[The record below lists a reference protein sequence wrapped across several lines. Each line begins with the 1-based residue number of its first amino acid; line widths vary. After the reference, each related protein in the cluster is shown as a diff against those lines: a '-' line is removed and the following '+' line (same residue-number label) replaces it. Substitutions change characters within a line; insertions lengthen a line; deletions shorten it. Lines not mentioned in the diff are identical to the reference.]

1 MSRTPGTPRLLRAIN
16 DRAAL
21 NLLLEHGP
29 LSRVQLGALT
39 GLSKPTASQLLSRL
53 EDVGLVV
60 QVGTSAGGRGPNAAL
75 YAVNAAAAYVA
86 GMDVTPDKLTVAIA
100 DITGTVIAET
110 VVETVPGSEDDP
122 TPEARAALNTVARR
136 AGIRA
141 RDLFGIVIGSPG
153 AHDPVTDTLN
163 YADTVPGWTRPGV
176 LSELA
181 SKLGLRVELEN
192 DVNLAAIAE
201 RRYGALA
208 DVGSFALLW
217 VSDGLGLAIDLGG
230 ELHRGA
236 TGGAG
241 EIGYMPVPAP
251 PDVRTE
257 QVADFQDLV
266 GADAVLVLAGEHGIH
281 ARTAGATPSQAADV
295 VSQAAAGVPG
305 GDAFLGALA
314 SRLATGLA
322 TIVAVLDPELVVLTG
337 EVCRAGGEA
346 LAARV
351 QRQLHE
357 ASPLRPAVAPSSIEG
372 NPVLLGALGLAL
384 EEAREEVFGARD
396 LTQLHRNPTPATRT
410 TARSEQ

>member
-21 NLLLEHGP
+21 GLLLEHGP

-53 EDVGLVV
+53 EEAGLVV

-86 GMDVTPDKLTVAIA
+86 GLDVVPDCLTVAIA
-100 DITGTVIAET
+100 DITGTVVAET
-110 VVETVPGSEDDP
+110 TVHTRPGSEDDP
-122 TPEARAALNTVARR
+122 TPEVRTALNTAARR
-136 AGIRA
+136 AGIRV
-141 RDLFGIVIGSPG
+141 RDLFALVIGSPG
-153 AHDPVTDTLN
+153 VYAPVTDTLN
-163 YADTVPGWTRPGV
+163 YADTVPGWARPGIV
-176 LSELA
+176 SEL
-181 SKLGLRVELEN
+181 KKRLGIRIELEN

-208 DVGSFALLW
+208 DTGSFALLW

-241 EIGYMPVPAP
+241 EIGYMPVPVQ
-251 PDVRTE
+251 PDQLNPDGE
-257 QVADFQDLV
+257 PIADFQDLV
-266 GADAVLVLAGEHGIH
+266 GADAVLRLAAKHGIQAASAGEAVRDG
-281 ARTAGATPSQAADV
+281 TE
-295 VSQAAAGVPG
+295 
-305 GDAFLGALA
+305 AFLGELSA
-314 SRLATGLA
+314 RLATGLA

-337 EVCRAGGEA
+337 EVCRGGGEA

-351 QRQLHE
+351 QRHLHE
-357 ASPLRPAVAPSSIEG
+357 ASPLRPAVTSSSIEG
-372 NPVLLGALGLAL
+372 NPVLLGALAQAL
-384 EEAREEVFGARD
+384 EAAREEVFGARD
-396 LTQLHRNPTPATRT
+396 LTQLHRSPSTPTPRT
-410 TARSEQ
+410 TARSEL

>member
-1 MSRTPGTPRLLRAIN
+1 LLRAIN
-16 DRAAL
+16 DRTAL
-21 NLLLEHGP
+21 GLLLEHGP

-53 EDVGLVV
+53 EEAGLVV

-86 GMDVTPDKLTVAIA
+86 GVDVVPERLTLAIA
-100 DITGTVIAET
+100 DITGTVVGET
-110 VVETVPGSEDDP
+110 VVETEPGSEDDP
-122 TPEARAALNTVARR
+122 TPAVRTALNSAARK

-141 RDLFGIVIGSPG
+141 KDLFSLVIGSPG
-153 AHDPVTDTLN
+153 AHDPATDTLN
-163 YADTVPGWTRPGV
+163 YADTVPGWSRPGI
-176 LSELA
+176 LTDLNR
-181 SKLGLRVELEN
+181 KLGIRVRMEN

-201 RRYGALA
+201 RRHGAVA
-208 DVGSFALLW
+208 DIGSFALLW

-251 PDVRTE
+251 PVRPGADGE
-257 QVADFQDLV
+257 PIADFQDLV
-266 GADAVLVLAGEHGIH
+266 GADAVRRLAAEHGIH
-281 ARTAGATPSQAADV
+281 AETAAAAVRD
-295 VSQAAAGVPG
+295 AAAGADG
-305 GDAFLGALA
+305 GDALLGDLSA
-314 SRLATGLA
+314 RLATGLA

-351 QRQLHE
+351 QRKLHDT
-357 ASPLRPAVAPSSIEG
+357 SPLRPAVTPSSIDG
-372 NPVLLGALGLAL
+372 NPVLLGALDLAL
-384 EEAREEVFGARD
+384 ESAREEVFGARD
-396 LTQLHRNPTPATRT
+396 LTQMHRTPSTPTPRT
-410 TARSEQ
+410 TARSEL

>member
-86 GMDVTPDKLTVAIA
+86 GMDVAPERLTVAIA

-110 VVETVPGSEDDP
+110 AVETEPGREDDP
-122 TPEARAALNTVARR
+122 TPEVRAALTTVARR
-136 AGIRA
+136 AGIRV
-141 RDLFGIVIGSPG
+141 RDLFSLVIGSPG
-153 AHDPVTDTLN
+153 AHDPATDTLN
-163 YADTVPGWTRPGV
+163 YADTIPGWTHPGV
-176 LSELA
+176 LGGLQ
-181 SKLGLRVELEN
+181 KRLGIRVELEN

-201 RRYGALA
+201 RRHGALA
-208 DVGSFALLW
+208 EVGSFALLW
-217 VSDGLGLAIDLGG
+217 VSEGLGLAIDLGG

-257 QVADFQDLV
+257 QIADFQDLV
-266 GADAVLVLAGEHGIH
+266 GADAVLSLAGEHGIKAH
-281 ARTAGATPSQAADV
+281 DAGQAV
-295 VSQAAAGVPG
+295 RLAAEGVTG

-314 SRLATGLA
+314 ARLATGLA

-337 EVCRAGGEA
+337 DVCRSGGEA

-357 ASPLRPAVAPSSIEG
+357 ASPLRPAVTPSSIEG

-396 LTQLHRNPTPATRT
+396 LTQLHRTPSTPAPRT
-410 TARSEQ
+410 TARSEL

>member
-21 NLLLEHGP
+21 SLLLEHGP

-53 EDVGLVV
+53 EEAGLVV

-86 GMDVTPDKLTVAIA
+86 GMDVVPERLTVAIA
-100 DITGTVIAET
+100 DITGTVVAQT
-110 VVETVPGSEDDP
+110 VVETEPGRDADP
-122 TPEARAALNTVARR
+122 TPDVRAALNSVARK
-136 AGIRA
+136 AGIRV
-141 RDLFGIVIGSPG
+141 RDLFSLVIGSPG
-153 AHDPVTDTLN
+153 AHDADTDTLN
-163 YADTVPGWTRPGV
+163 YADTVPGWSHPGV
-176 LSELA
+176 LGGLVT
-181 SKLGLRVELEN
+181 KLGLRIALEN

-201 RRYGALA
+201 RRHGALA

-241 EIGYMPVPAP
+241 EIGYMPIPTP
-251 PDVRTE
+251 PDASTE
-257 QVADFQDLV
+257 QIADFQDLV
-266 GADAVLVLAGEHGIH
+266 GAEAVCRLALDHGIQ
-281 ARTAGATPSQAADV
+281 AESAADA
-295 VSQAAAGVPG
+295 VSQASEGVPG
-305 GDAFLGALA
+305 GEAFLSELA
-314 SRLATGLA
+314 ARLATGLA

-337 EVCRAGGEA
+337 SVCRSGGEA

-351 QRQLHE
+351 QRRLHE
-357 ASPLRPAVAPSSIEG
+357 ASPLRPAVTPSSIEG

-384 EEAREEVFGARD
+384 EQAREEVFGARD
-396 LTQLHRNPTPATRT
+396 LTQLHRTPSTPTPRT
-410 TARSEQ
+410 TARSEL